1 MLQHQIL
8 QSPARLGMTN
18 PNSPSL
24 RPSTPLKFPSFSTTH
39 HLHHHSAVS
48 STFTA
53 TTITTIVS
61 SSAPTSSTLLPL
73 LPSLPRAQAL
83 LLQMASLASKLFD
96 ILPNRSLW
104 LSAFRGSLPTFLA
117 SQHQRNYELHDIL
130 DLQDDSAILGFANKI
145 KEPERVLD
153 ILQDDCDDTCST
165 TFASQLNLSD
175 ILSYD
180 HRISYTTFAPPE
192 FGAGQGLIRG
202 ALPPAPQDKQLRAS
216 QLYNF
221 ADFDVVLPKTDET
234 KEKKIEAIVKPQNSQ
249 SVGANPLANLFAIQ
263 GLLSPNITISLWL
276 ETRDIARDAVPLPML
291 DAIQVPRIEQQPLLS
306 QGLCKPY
313 EPAQVRHVE
322 LDILDQ
328 RCSYVWAR
336 V

>member
-53 TTITTIVS
+53 TTITTI
-61 SSAPTSSTLLPL
+61 
-73 LPSLPRAQAL
+73 
-83 LLQMASLASKLFD
+83 LFD

-117 SQHQRNYELHDIL
+117 SQ
-130 DLQDDSAILGFANKI
+130 DSAILGFANKI

-153 ILQDDCDDTCST
+153 ILGSTQQDDGDDTCST

-276 ETRDIARDAVPLPML
+276 ETRDMEARDAVPLPML

>member
-48 STFTA
+48 STFTV

-104 LSAFRGSLPTFLA
+104 LSAFLKSK
-117 SQHQRNYELHDIL
+117 
-130 DLQDDSAILGFANKI
+130 DSAILGFANKI

-153 ILQDDCDDTCST
+153 ILGSTQQDDGDDTCST

-192 FGAGQGLIRG
+192 FSAGQGRIRG

-216 QLYNF
+216 QWYNF

-234 KEKKIEAIVKPQNSQ
+234 KEKKIEAIVQPQNSQ

-276 ETRDIARDAVPLPML
+276 ETRDMEARDAVPLPML